1 MVSIKDVAKEAGV
14 SATTV
19 SAVVNGLDCVKPST
33 RERVLEAI
41 DRLGYIPNV
50 SARELVTRKKQNIGL
65 ITMTYDRYESR
76 RHSKD
81 GSEDIFYTEYILKIA
96 ECLENMGYGLLLEN
110 FYYESG
116 SKRLPKLIVQKRVDG
131 VIVVGSL
138 YTKEFIKLLRKYI
151 PAVVAL
157 GCPSEF
163 SDYVRNDYTESVT
176 LPIRYLIANGHRRIA
191 YASGDPLTRAYHY
204 KLLGY
209 KMALEEAGIPYRE
222 DYVFESKYLATEGY
236 CVARKIMELPEE
248 TRPTAVMFAS
258 DIIAAGAYQ
267 YFYENRIRIPD
278 EISVVGY
285 ENLPISCLLCPP
297 LTSVDWHKDRMSEE
311 ACNIMLKRLEK
322 SGGEQLGIVI
332 PCNIVERSSVRKIE

>member
-191 YASGDPLTRAYHY
+191 YASGDPLTSA
-204 KLLGY
+204 
-209 KMALEEAGIPYRE
+209 
-222 DYVFESKYLATEGY
+222 
-236 CVARKIMELPEE
+236 
-248 TRPTAVMFAS
+248 
-258 DIIAAGAYQ
+258 
-267 YFYENRIRIPD
+267 
-278 EISVVGY
+278 
-285 ENLPISCLLCPP
+285 
-297 LTSVDWHKDRMSEE
+297 
-311 ACNIMLKRLEK
+311 
-322 SGGEQLGIVI
+322 
-332 PCNIVERSSVRKIE
+332 